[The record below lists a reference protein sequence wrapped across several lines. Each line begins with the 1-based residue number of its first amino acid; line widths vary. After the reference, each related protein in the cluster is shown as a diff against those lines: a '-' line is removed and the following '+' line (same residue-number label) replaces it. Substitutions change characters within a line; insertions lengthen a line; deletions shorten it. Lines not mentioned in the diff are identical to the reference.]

1 MNVEDVMSREPRTV
15 RVGERLDAAARV
27 MWEQDCGF
35 VPVVDGNGA
44 LVGVLTDR
52 DLCMASYTQ
61 GRALGEL
68 PVLAAMARAV
78 RTCRA
83 HDPVTAAMSTMQE
96 IRVHRL
102 PVVDARGSVVGVLAM
117 NDLVRAAA
125 ASPAALDPALVL
137 ATKATIGA
145 PRRPAVRANGVAA
158 ATPAAVVEADVVVT
172 PQKQANAAPG
182 ARAAAKATKSR
193 PAAKAKPKPRK
204 G

>member
-145 PRRPAVRANGVAA
+145 PRRPAARAKGVA
-158 ATPAAVVEADVVVT
+158 VIEADVVVT
-172 PQKQANAAPG
+172 PQKQANAAAG

>member
-15 RVGERLDAAARV
+15 RVGDRLDAAARV

-35 VPVVDGNGA
+35 VPVVDGNGT
-44 LVGVLTDR
+44 LVGVVTDR

-83 HDPVTAAMSTMQE
+83 DDPVAAAMSTMQE

-117 NDLVRAAA
+117 NDLVRAAVA
-125 ASPAALDPALVL
+125 APQALDPRQVL
-137 ATKATIGA
+137 LAKATIGA
-145 PRRPAVRANGVAA
+145 PRRPVAR
-158 ATPAAVVEADVVVT
+158 ATPAAAPATAAEADVVVT
-172 PQKQANAAPG
+172 PPRKTADK
-182 ARAAAKATKSR
+182 AAAKAPKSR